1 MFLKNKIVNLLVLGC
16 FLGAMFFWL
25 ALDFGLS
32 HFFLVVSRNAHIAQN
47 TSSVDAVAG
56 SHEHE
61 PLTLR
66 GSAYPRFWSV
76 IQDMEQNTKKT
87 RGLL

>member
-1 MFLKNKIVNLLVLGC
+1 M
-16 FLGAMFFWL
+16 
-25 ALDFGLS
+25 
-32 HFFLVVSRNAHIAQN
+32 FFLVGFGFWTVSFFLAVSRNAHIAQN

-76 IQDMEQNTKKT
+76 IQDMEQNTKKQGGYCT
-87 RGLL
+87 D